1 MTWTDIVFW
10 QIVLGGMLRL
20 AAPIFLAAL
29 GEMIT
34 ERAGTLNLGIDGIM
48 TAGAFAAVV
57 FAHMAGW
64 AAGLLGAAVVGGCY
78 GAILAISVIRLGAN
92 QIIIGIAIS
101 LIGAGLTSYLFQ
113 LWQPSGQMA
122 IFVPL
127 TPTWRVPFL
136 SDIPLIGPIL
146 FRQNLMTY
154 AAFGALVVG
163 ILVLAKTRVGIVLKA
178 VGDDPAGAE
187 MRGVNT
193 ALVRYVA
200 LTLGG
205 ALMGL
210 AGAAITL
217 GVLGAFNDGLTNG
230 RGYVALAVVI
240 IGRWSVPGAF
250 AGALLFSFFESL
262 GLRAQ
267 GGMSFVPTELFSI
280 LPYAMT
286 LLALALTARA
296 RIAPRAL

>member
-64 AAGLLGAAVVGGCY
+64 PAGLLGAAVVGGCY
-78 GAILAISVIRLGAN
+78 GAILAVSVIRLRAN

-127 TPTWRVPFL
+127 TPTWKVPFL
-136 SDIPLIGPIL
+136 SDLPFIGPIL

-154 AAFGALVVG
+154 AAFAAMVVG
-163 ILVLAKTRVGIVLKA
+163 ILVLARTRIGIILKA

-200 LTLGG
+200 LILGG

>member
-64 AAGLLGAAVVGGCY
+64 PAGLLGAAVVGGCY

-127 TPTWRVPFL
+127 TPTWKVPFL
-136 SDIPLIGPIL
+136 SDIPFIGPIL

-267 GGMSFVPTELFSI
+267 GGMGFVPTELFSI

>member
-57 FAHMAGW
+57 FAHIAGW
-64 AAGLLGAAVVGGCY
+64 PAGLLGAAVVGGCY
-78 GAILAISVIRLGAN
+78 GAILAVSVIRLGAN

-127 TPTWRVPFL
+127 TPTWKVPLL
-136 SDIPLIGPIL
+136 SDIPFIGPIL

-163 ILVLAKTRVGIVLKA
+163 VFVLARTRIGIVLKA

-193 ALVRYVA
+193 ALVRYAA

-267 GGMSFVPTELFSI
+267 GGMNFVPTELFSI

>member
-10 QIVLGGMLRL
+10 QIVLGGTLRL

-64 AAGLLGAAVVGGCY
+64 PAGLLGAAVVGGCY
-78 GAILAISVIRLGAN
+78 GAILAVSVIRLGAN

-127 TPTWRVPFL
+127 TPTWKVPFL
-136 SDIPLIGPIL
+136 SDIPFIGPIL

-154 AAFGALVVG
+154 AAFGALAVG
-163 ILVLAKTRVGIVLKA
+163 VFVLARTRIGIVLKA

-193 ALVRYVA
+193 ALVRYTA